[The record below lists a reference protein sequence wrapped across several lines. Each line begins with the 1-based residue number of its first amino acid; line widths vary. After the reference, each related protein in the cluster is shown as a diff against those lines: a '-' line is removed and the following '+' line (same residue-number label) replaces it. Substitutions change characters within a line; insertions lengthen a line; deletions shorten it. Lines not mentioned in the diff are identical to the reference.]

1 MKIVHGN
8 VFEKNRLDLV
18 CPFSYKKSMSAPI
31 AVNEKAI
38 RNAVHSVLAEYQ
50 EYGADPSADA
60 VSYEAIIA
68 LYGETM
74 ADSPRSKEAREH
86 AKKVA
91 AELIS
96 AVF

>member
-1 MKIVHGN
+1 M
-8 VFEKNRLDLV
+8 FSKNRLDPV

-38 RNAVHSVLAEYQ
+38 RNAVNSVLAEYQ

-60 VSYEAIIA
+60 VSYEAII
-68 LYGETM
+68 GETM
-74 ADSPRSKEAREH
+74 ADNPRSKEAREH